1 MYLQLIFG
9 PETEYELAPGET
21 PIEPI
26 VENEP
31 QSKIQNSTSNTKI
44 VITKGK
50 DIRNTY
56 QGKDI
61 RNTYQGKD
69 IRNTYQGKDI
79 RNTYQFHSIYISNKK
94 KFNIF
99 EEVT

>member
-31 QSKIQNSTSNTKI
+31 QSKIPNSTSNTKI
-44 VITKGK
+44 VITK
-50 DIRNTY
+50 
-56 QGKDI
+56 GKDI